1 MSATSPPPSGGSS
14 SAQPT
19 SLLKIKPSP
28 SASSPPAAISP
39 STPSSFTSKEWI
51 VPPRPKPGRKPATDT
66 PPTKRKAQNR
76 AAQRAF
82 RERRA
87 ARVGELEEQI
97 QQIEDQDSRQI
108 EVLRDNIQGL
118 QRDLQTYMEKC
129 RALQSMVEFE
139 KGEKEKFALKLQK
152 MSDAGTTE
160 AVPITRRQPVDAHA
174 DPSSK
179 TTPNELALGTASI
192 GCGQCSLDS
201 TCQCLE
207 EVMNGANAIAGLSQ
221 DHASNSASS
230 SDAMA
235 TSHRNVKAE
244 PSDDNEHEI
253 DFTTYNASKPQTIQD
268 DDVNMSSPDAS
279 TPINDPCGFCS
290 DGTPCVCAQMAAEDQ
305 QSIAQNPNVPSSRA
319 TANPTNTNESFSI
332 SLPRNP
338 LRQQTSQ
345 QFTPPPSDGDVTNPC
360 ANGPG
365 TCTQCLSDPASTLF
379 CKSLAAS
386 RAQSSANS
394 TCCGK
399 RANCNGGNAHA
410 PNAPNAPSP
419 LRLSCADT
427 YTTLSRHGGYQQA
440 SKDIGS
446 WMPKLAVESTTTD
459 GRHPMEIEAATV
471 MSLLSEFDRRFPAA
485 K

>member
-1 MSATSPPPSGGSS
+1 MSAASPPSSGSPCP
-14 SAQPT
+14 AQPT
-19 SLLKIKPSP
+19 SLLKIKPSL
-28 SASSPPAAISP
+28 SASSPPAATSP

-97 QQIEDQDSRQI
+97 QQIEDQDHRQI
-108 EVLRDNIQGL
+108 EVLKDSMQRL

-129 RALQSMVEFE
+129 RVLQSMVEFE
-139 KGEKEKFALKLQK
+139 KGEKEKLAQKLQK
-152 MSDAGTTE
+152 LSNTGSTE
-160 AVPITRRQPVDAHA
+160 AVPITRQQPVDAQVN
-174 DPSSK
+174 SSSE
-179 TTPNELALGTASI
+179 TSPNELAVGNAPI
-192 GCGQCSLDS
+192 GCGNCSLDS

-207 EVMNGANAIAGLSQ
+207 EVINGANAIAGLSQ
-221 DHASNSASS
+221 NHATNPPGSSDTIAASS
-230 SDAMA
+230 S
-235 TSHRNVKAE
+235 SIKAE
-244 PSDDNEHEI
+244 PGDNTELEI
-253 DFTTYNASKPQTIQD
+253 DFTTYNGDKPQIIQD
-268 DDVNMSSPDAS
+268 DDVDMSSPDAS

-305 QSIAQNPNVPSSRA
+305 QSIAQNSNIPSSRA
-319 TANPTNTNESFSI
+319 TANTASSNESLLT
-332 SLPRNP
+332 SLTPHP

-365 TCTQCLSDPASTLF
+365 TCAQCLSDPASTLF

-399 RANCNGGNAHA
+399 RGDCVRAHGGNAHA
-410 PNAPNAPSP
+410 PNVPSP

-427 YTTLSRHGGYQQA
+427 YTTLSRHEGYQQA

-446 WMPKLAVESTTTD
+446 WMPKLAAESTTTD